1 MIIPTIAMIKPTINK
16 KSTKLYTLVSY
27 AMRIPTT
34 NKIKP
39 ETNFNVFPT
48 ISPLSILI
56 TLYLTNYIL
65 STTPLINLM
74 EKIGKK
80 TMKKTLQYYF
90 FK

>member
-1 MIIPTIAMIKPTINK
+1 MIPTIDIIRPTINK
-16 KSTKLYTLVSY
+16 ISSKLYTLVSY

-48 ISPLSILI
+48 FSPLSILI
-56 TLYLTNYIL
+56 TLYLTMYIL
-65 STTPLINLM
+65 SAPPLINLM

-80 TMKKTLQYYF
+80 Q
-90 FK
+90 